1 MKPASDESTSAGT
14 FQRCNLFELEQEKAV
29 AHDGLGEILF
39 RRIATSADISGA
51 CNFLDFTTMPP
62 GSSIGKHTHRDS
74 EEEYYLILRGR
85 GRMQQNGE
93 EFEVKAGDLIC
104 NPPGG
109 THALQNI
116 GGDILQMFVFEVQVL

>member
-1 MKPASDESTSAGT
+1 MKPASEETTSGNA
-14 FQRCNLFELEQEKAV
+14 FRRCNLFELEQEKTV
-29 AHDGLGEILF
+29 AHDGVGEILF
-39 RRIATSADISGA
+39 KRIASAANISGA

-62 GSSIGKHTHRDS
+62 GSTIGKHTHQDS

-85 GRMQQNGE
+85 GRMQQDGE
-93 EFEVKAGDLIC
+93 EFEVKAGDLIR

-116 GGDILQMFVFEVQVL
+116 GGDILQMFVFEVRVP